1 MSESRRIIPILP
13 GPLRFGPS
21 ASGPLLPG
29 VEAAHKV
36 QARATAGRFTRWRW
50 ASLWATQLFFFCTP
64 WLQWHGRQLLR
75 FDLEA
80 KRFYLGSLIL
90 LPQDL
95 IFLTGLLVFCA
106 LLLFVVTTLWG
117 RVWCGFSCPQTVYTA
132 LFMWVERRFEG
143 ERLHRMK
150 LDASGW
156 SFNKLWR
163 RGGKQLSWVL
173 ISLATGF
180 TFVGWFTPIR
190 EMGQQLL
197 QGGVGGLGFWDAFWT
212 LFYGGFCYLNAGLL
226 GEKVCLHMCPYGRF
240 QGALMDVD
248 TRTVAYD
255 VLRGEPRGSLS
266 KQASHQGGKPARQQR
281 GSCIDCTMCVQVC
294 PTGIDIRDGLQ
305 AACIGC
311 GLCIDA
317 CDVVMDKIGQ
327 PRGLVRMATQREL
340 GAVAVGAAGGAPLAA
355 ATPAWAKQR
364 VRVYAGLMLALLAG
378 LLWGLQGRPD
388 VRVDVIRDRGVMAR
402 QVDDGAVENVYR
414 VQLMNQTDLPQ
425 RITLSATG
433 LASAVAHAPEVALGP
448 VEDRQVNV
456 TVRLS
461 AQQAAQ
467 LAGQT
472 RGVRLQVASRSEAG
486 SSLVS
491 EGSTFI
497 VPR

>member
-13 GPLRFGPS
+13 GPLLS
-21 ASGPLLPG
+21 G

-106 LLLFVVTTLWG
+106 MLLFVVTTLWG

-143 ERLHRMK
+143 DRLHRLK

-156 SFNKLWR
+156 TFNKLWR
-163 RGGKQLSWVL
+163 RGGKQSAWVL

-190 EMGQQLL
+190 EMAQQLA
-197 QGGVGGLGFWDAFWT
+197 QGGLGSLGFWDAFWT
-212 LFYGGFCYLNAGLL
+212 LFYGGFCYLNAGVLR
-226 GEKVCLHMCPYGRF
+226 EKVCLHMCPYGRF
-240 QGALMDVD
+240 QGALMDMD

-255 VLRGEPRGSLS
+255 VQRGEPRGSAS
-266 KQASHQGGKPARQQR
+266 KQGGKQA

-317 CDVVMDKIGQ
+317 CDTVMDKIAQ

-340 GAVAVGAAGGAPLAA
+340 GAAPVGPSHGAHGGATMPA
-355 ATPAWAKQR
+355 ATPAWARHR
-364 VRVYAGLMLALLAG
+364 VRIYAGLMLALLAG
-378 LLWGLQGRPD
+378 LLWGLQGRSD

-414 VQLMNQTDLPQ
+414 AQLMNQTDLPL
-425 RITLSATG
+425 RVRLSVSG
-433 LASAVAHAPEVALGP
+433 LPGAVADAPEVLLGP

-456 TVRLS
+456 TVRLR

-467 LAGQT
+467 QAGQT
-472 RGVRLQVASRSEAG
+472 LPVRLAVASRSEVG